1 MSLIPRNF
9 YLDDIFDDF
18 EGPRVPR
25 GQRVND
31 MKCDVYEKNGN
42 YNIEMDIPG
51 YDKKDIKIECE
62 DGLLTITAEKSS
74 EANDEDKDKKYIRRE
89 RVYGKVSRSF
99 SFSDID
105 DEAIKAEFKDGILK
119 VVVPKSEKVDS
130 KKVIEIQ

>member
-1 MSLIPRNF
+1 MNLIPKNF

-25 GQRVND
+25 GPRVND